1 MGKVVI
7 MDDPKVINKLVF
19 DHLQSNVSKKIA
31 DEFAESV
38 GKKNIQ
44 KKLDGVPS
52 IINMVTELIK
62 TNRMPSKRCEIGIAN
77 GKRKV
82 EETNG
87 HAPQAKKQK
96 QGSVDSNDSDDSDE
110 SSDEEEEKKPAPA
123 PVLNGK
129 KKEDS
134 SSDDDDSSDEEEK
147 KAAPVPQQNGVA
159 KKEESSSD
167 DDSSDEDEEVP
178 KVENKAAPAT
188 VKKKNLLQT
197 KILVM

>member
-1 MGKVVI
+1 
-7 MDDPKVINKLVF
+7 
-19 DHLQSNVSKKIA
+19 VSKKIA

-62 TNRMPSKRCEIGIAN
+62 NNRMPSKRCEIGIAN

-87 HAPQAKKQK
+87 NAPQAKKQK
-96 QGSVDSNDSDDSDE
+96 QGSVDSNDSDSDD

-123 PVLNGK
+123 PVLNGTK
-129 KKEDS
+129 KDDS
-134 SSDDDDSSDEEEK
+134 SSEEDDSSDEEET

-167 DDSSDEDEEVP
+167 DDSSDEEEEVP
-178 KVENKAAPAT
+178 KVESSCFRSF
-188 VKKKNLLQT
+188 LRCL
-197 KILVM
+197 

>member
-96 QGSVDSNDSDDSDE
+96 QGSVDSNDSDE

-129 KKEDS
+129 KKDDS
-134 SSDDDDSSDEEEK
+134 SSEEDDSSDEEET
-147 KAAPVPQQNGVA
+147 KAAPAPQQNG
-159 KKEESSSD
+159 
-167 DDSSDEDEEVP
+167 
-178 KVENKAAPAT
+178 
-188 VKKKNLLQT
+188 
-197 KILVM
+197 